1 MVCIDVGKVQI
12 CVGDKVKAQIGSK
25 VFIGVV
31 DDISLFGD
39 ITLLDVFGNLVVF
52 KPRNAKYIA
61 KLTEDQWQKI
71 LERYQK
77 K

>member
-1 MVCIDVGKVQI
+1 MACIEIGKIQVCT
-12 CVGDKVKAQIGSK
+12 GDKVKAQIGNRT
-25 VFIGVV
+25 FIGVV

-39 ITLLDVFGNLVVF
+39 ITLIDVLGNSVVF
-52 KPRNAKYIA
+52 KPKNAKYIV